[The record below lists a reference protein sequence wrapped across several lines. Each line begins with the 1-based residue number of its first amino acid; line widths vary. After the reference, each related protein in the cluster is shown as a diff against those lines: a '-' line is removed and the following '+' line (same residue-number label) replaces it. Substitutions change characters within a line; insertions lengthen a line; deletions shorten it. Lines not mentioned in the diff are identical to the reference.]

1 MNERQKPQPRTAKNK
16 DVPGSCPMMA
26 GIIPA
31 IEQTKPSRMIPF
43 KALFDCGCVP
53 VSEELSMVFIG
64 GAKIESEVHILK
76 DKFTFAFGPFFDE
89 IHSSQQTQPSKFEM
103 E

>member
-1 MNERQKPQPRTAKNK
+1 MNERQNPQKRTAKNTE
-16 DVPGSCPMMA
+16 VFESCAMMA
-26 GIIPA
+26 GSIPA
-31 IEQTKPSRMIPF
+31 MEQTQPIRMIPF

-76 DKFTFAFGPFFDE
+76 HKFAFAFGPFFDE
-89 IHSSQQTQPSKFEM
+89 IHSSLQTKPSKFEM